1 MVLEYIYTDKINDLN
16 RDNVIDLIQ
25 AAEIYSL
32 ER

>member
-16 RDNVIDLIQ
+16 GDNVIDLIQ